1 MPAWFDAYSLTDITA
16 KQDLQLDGIRESVE
30 YLIGILD
37 EEIERLGGVGENL
50 VLAGISQGAAVGLWT
65 LLCRSRSTSRIGG
78 FVGASCWLPLAD
90 DIEIFFGEKPKAAE
104 QTSGAT
110 VEFSEALRS
119 VESTMAATKASL
131 IDHHSVHSLQSTPV
145 LLGHGVDD
153 AYVDVELGKQA
164 RDILTKIGLVVQWR
178 EYTGA
183 EEERH
188 WLKDPEQL
196 NDIVEFL
203 DAVGEPEKVSL

>member
-30 YLIGILD
+30 HLIGILD
-37 EEIERLGGVGENL
+37 KEIERLGGVGENL
-50 VLAGISQGAAVGLWT
+50 VLAGICQGAAVGLWT

-78 FVGASCWLPLAD
+78 FVGASCWLPLAED
-90 DIEIFFGEKPKAAE
+90 VEIFLGEKPRTAE
-104 QTSGAT
+104 KTSGAT
-110 VEFSEALRS
+110 GETSEALKF
-119 VESTMAATKASL
+119 VESTMATTKTSF
-131 IDHHSVHSLQSTPV
+131 IDYHIVNPLQSTPV

-183 EEERH
+183 EEEGH
-188 WLKDPEQL
+188 WFKEPEQL
-196 NDIVEFL
+196 NDIAEFL